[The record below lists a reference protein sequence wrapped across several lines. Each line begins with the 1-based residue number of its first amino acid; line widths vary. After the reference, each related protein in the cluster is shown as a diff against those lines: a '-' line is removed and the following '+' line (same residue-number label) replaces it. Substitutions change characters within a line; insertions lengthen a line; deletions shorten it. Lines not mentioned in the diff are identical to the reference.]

1 MREFEKYSEEMEN
14 FRQGKLYAI
23 YPEIVSYLESTTSYM
38 KSSQLEFRFGITG
51 AEVRGVVQYAR
62 RQGLA
67 VASGGPGYRMA
78 RTKDELEGTLGH
90 LRERRDSLSYTINQL
105 KKAFL
110 VDAQTVEHDSGG
122 VSMNEFFE
130 FEGMR

>member
-62 RQGLA
+62 RQGIP
-67 VASGGPGYRMA
+67 VSSGGHGYRLA
-78 RTKDELEGTLGH
+78 RTQDELEPTLAH
-90 LRERRDSLSYTINQL
+90 LRERKNSLAFTIQCLEN
-105 KKAFL
+105 
-110 VDAQTVEHDSGG
+110 AQTVEHDSGG